1 MENVKQAI
9 IIFCRYSW
17 KYPKEVIL
25 ASTVILQVILMAIIT
40 PLLVGF
46 GIGKISKP
54 ESVSL
59 SFASII
65 FLIIAASIAAIGFNR
80 ISSKALDR
88 FELDAVQDLEKDVA
102 DHILSESY
110 EFHSKSFSGAL
121 INQANKFSM
130 AYITFI
136 DTIFMSALRWIII
149 VFASSITLFFYD
161 ITLGLILLTTALAGS
176 ITTIVM
182 VRKRYKFQKNAT
194 SNRTSQNA
202 YFADM
207 VSNSVTIKTF
217 ASEKFEIDA
226 YKKMS
231 KSTAQAYRVA
241 WRRQINA
248 NNVTLAMVSFMNI
261 SILIYGIYAV
271 QKGILA
277 TGIFITAQLYAVRLS
292 GSFWDASSMLR
303 TFERLFA
310 DAHEMTEMLQQKT
323 KLKDASD
330 AKELLSSKGEIRF
343 NNVNFHYSDDIN
355 QNVIENFNLVVK
367 PGEKVGIV
375 GKSGGGKTTLTKL
388 VLRFMDIQDGDITI
402 DGQNI
407 ASVTQQSLRQAIS
420 YVPQEPLLFHRSIAE
435 NIGYGQKE
443 TNLEDIIKAA
453 KLAQA
458 HDFIKTLPNQYKT
471 EVGERGVKLS
481 GGQRQRVAIARALLK
496 DSPILVLD
504 EATSALDSES
514 EILIQKALWK
524 LMENRT
530 ALVIAHRLSTIQKMD
545 RIIVVDNGRIIEE
558 GSHKQLLA
566 KNGTYAS
573 LWKHQSGGFIED

>member
-1 MENVKQAI
+1 
-9 IIFCRYSW
+9 
-17 KYPKEVIL
+17 
-25 ASTVILQVILMAIIT
+25 
-40 PLLVGF
+40 
-46 GIGKISKP
+46 
-54 ESVSL
+54 
-59 SFASII
+59 
-65 FLIIAASIAAIGFNR
+65 
-80 ISSKALDR
+80 
-88 FELDAVQDLEKDVA
+88 
-102 DHILSESY
+102 
-110 EFHSKSFSGAL
+110 
-121 INQANKFSM
+121 
-130 AYITFI
+130 
-136 DTIFMSALRWIII
+136 
-149 VFASSITLFFYD
+149 
-161 ITLGLILLTTALAGS
+161 
-176 ITTIVM
+176 
-182 VRKRYKFQKNAT
+182 
-194 SNRTSQNA
+194 
-202 YFADM
+202 
-207 VSNSVTIKTF
+207 
-217 ASEKFEIDA
+217 
-226 YKKMS
+226 
-231 KSTAQAYRVA
+231 
-241 WRRQINA
+241 
-248 NNVTLAMVSFMNI
+248 MNI

-388 VLRFMDIQDGDITI
+388 VLRFMDIQDGEITI

-407 ASVTQQSLRQAIS
+407 ACVTQQSLRQAIS

-458 HDFIKTLPNQYKT
+458 HDFIKSLPNQYKT
-471 EVGERGVKLS
+471 EVGEHGVKLS